1 MTAAQFVGLLFL
13 SRDVAHSMHLNTRSF
28 SKHKALRHFY
38 RDIAEAADDFAE
50 AYAARNGLIGQ
61 VVIPPNKKTSN
72 ITEFLQ
78 DQLDEIEKAR
88 FDVCDK
94 SDTALQNLID
104 EIVVLYLKVL
114 YRLKFLA

>member
-50 AYAARNGLIGQ
+50 A
-61 VVIPPNKKTSN
+61 
-72 ITEFLQ
+72 
-78 DQLDEIEKAR
+78 
-88 FDVCDK
+88 
-94 SDTALQNLID
+94 
-104 EIVVLYLKVL
+104 
-114 YRLKFLA
+114 